1 MGTKIR
7 YSEAYKL
14 DVLNRAKLVGTIR
27 AAEEFKL
34 PPKTV
39 LRWNDIYHVYK
50 KQKMRYFTD
59 AKKRKMLR
67 YANEHGL
74 TSAMR
79 EFNVDIYTFLQW
91 NKKLKIYKPTGRR
104 ENSTHD
110 KKYERIDEAKKI
122 EILEYAKI
130 HGISK
135 TLRKYNIPSATF
147 QYWNATRKIY
157 QIRQHRKFSPQTKAE
172 IIEYANETSVSDAA
186 KKFKVTGHQIKKWM
200 SDKEKTE

>member
-1 MGTKIR
+1 M
-7 YSEAYKL
+7 A
-14 DVLNRAKLVGTIR
+14 VLNRAKLIGTTQ
-27 AAEEFKL
+27 AAREFKL

-39 LRWNDIYHVYK
+39 LRWNDIYHVYE
-50 KQKMRYFTD
+50 KQTMRHFTD
-59 AKKRKMLR
+59 AEKRKMLT

-79 EFNVDIYTFLQW
+79 EFNVDIYTFLRW
-91 NKKLKIYKPTGRR
+91 NKTMNIYKPTGRR

-110 KKYERIDEAKKI
+110 KKHERVDEAKKI

-147 QYWNATRKIY
+147 QYWNATRKICR
-157 QIRQHRKFSPQTKAE
+157 IRHHRKFSPQTKAE
-172 IIEYANETSVSDAA
+172 IIEYATETSVADAA
-186 KKFKVTGHQIKKWM
+186 KKFDVTGHQIKKWI
-200 SDKEKTE
+200 SDQDRGI